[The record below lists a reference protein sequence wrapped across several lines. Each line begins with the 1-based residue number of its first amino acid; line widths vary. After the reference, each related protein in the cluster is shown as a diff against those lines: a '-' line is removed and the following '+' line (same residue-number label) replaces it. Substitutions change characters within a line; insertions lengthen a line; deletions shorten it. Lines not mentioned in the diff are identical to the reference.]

1 MYLLEVVWM
10 DVFPHLHIFYRIRNS
25 STNNQNMYFI
35 LIAIL
40 ELVLHILLCLDL
52 QTKSDL
58 TIHALDVVEN
68 IICYVMLVVLKAT

>member
-1 MYLLEVVWM
+1 MNPQVWWM